1 MMDAELTS
9 MQNMFFGGG
18 EYDEKSNYVRYPLT
32 NAKKIDGLEYL
43 YSDDVTDMSGMFYG
57 CASVESLDLAS
68 FNTDNVKDMRSMFSG
83 CTALTTIR
91 CKFYLDESEKL
102 EQSEKMFEGCTS
114 LVGEN
119 GTKCDGVN
127 NIDKTYARPDKVNA
141 PGYFTTINEA
151 YTVFDEATATLTYYY
166 DDRCLNRKGT
176 VEMYTPLKKETVLR
190 FEGYAGKVKK
200 AVIDQSFKNA
210 KLKSLAYMFC
220 GGSAKTSLTALESVE
235 GLENINYDFK
245 VTDMKYMFMG
255 CYSLQQLDAT
265 LISTAGVKDMQGMFF
280 DCPALT
286 ELNVNGF
293 DISSATNMTSM
304 FANCTSLTTIWC
316 KSDWNISSIDSHDMF
331 YNCPSLKGGSGT
343 AYNENHIDNAY
354 ARTDKGGNEQGYFT
368 RP

>member
-1 MMDAELTS
+1 MPVLTEEEAKTVTLQTIRKSIPPTIRLNTTAVTELYDPTNIVTVLFKGYCDKVQTVQIDESMMDAELTS

-43 YSDDVTDMSGMFYG
+43 NTDNVTDMSGMFSG

-127 NIDKTYARPDKVNA
+127 NIDKTYARPDKENA

-151 YTVFDEATATLTYYY
+151 YTVFDETTATLTYYY
-166 DDRCLNRKGT
+166 DDRCLNRTGN
-176 VEMYTPLKKETVLR
+176 VHTPEKRDRLALRGICRQSKESRYRPIGQKRQTQKPCVYVLR
-190 FEGYAGKVKK
+190 RKC
-200 AVIDQSFKNA
+200 Q
-210 KLKSLAYMFC
+210 
-220 GGSAKTSLTALESVE
+220 
-235 GLENINYDFK
+235 
-245 VTDMKYMFMG
+245 
-255 CYSLQQLDAT
+255 
-265 LISTAGVKDMQGMFF
+265 
-280 DCPALT
+280 
-286 ELNVNGF
+286 
-293 DISSATNMTSM
+293 
-304 FANCTSLTTIWC
+304 
-316 KSDWNISSIDSHDMF
+316 NISD
-331 YNCPSLKGGSGT
+331 GT
-343 AYNENHIDNAY
+343 
-354 ARTDKGGNEQGYFT
+354 RV
-368 RP
+368 R